1 MKLTDLNHLEVINN
15 TDRLDGA
22 GFALSEAT
30 AAGIG
35 VLVQVEMGTFSEAGS
50 SIDFFYGYSSS
61 YGITGAQAG
70 GLVLGGSIGASA
82 YSLAIS

>member
-35 VLVQVEMGTFSEAGS
+35 VLVQVEMGTFSEAGR
-50 SIDFFYGYSSS
+50 IDNFFSYVS

>member
-1 MKLTDLNHLEVINN
+1 MKLTDLNHLEIINN

-22 GFALSEAT
+22 GFALSEAS

-35 VLVQVEMGTFSEAGS
+35 LLVQVEMGTFSEAGR
-50 SIDFFYGYSSS
+50 IGNFFSHVS

-70 GLVLGGSIGASA
+70 GLVLGGTIGASA